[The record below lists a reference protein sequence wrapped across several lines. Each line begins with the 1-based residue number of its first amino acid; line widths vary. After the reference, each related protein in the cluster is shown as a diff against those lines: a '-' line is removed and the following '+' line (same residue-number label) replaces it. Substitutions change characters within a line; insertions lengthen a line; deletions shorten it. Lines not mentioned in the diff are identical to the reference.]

1 MVGIRYERY
10 STGDVFSAPLDMGEQ
25 GMKHGPGAQQDQ
37 EHPNH
42 VPIAIVGIG
51 CRMPGGTTG
60 PAKFWDVISE
70 GRNVITEIPPDR
82 WSLDVYY
89 SDDPQQSGTHVTRR
103 AGFVD
108 DIDMFD
114 HTFFKISPREAAMM
128 DPQQRHLLE
137 VSYETFE
144 DAGIV
149 PESVS
154 ESCGVFIGIGMFDYH
169 MGLAPD
175 RHLFNCYA
183 NTGLEHSL
191 AANRISFAFNLKGP
205 SLAVD
210 TACASSLTA
219 LHLACSSLRNKEC
232 HVALVGGCNILLKP
246 EVTVGF
252 SALGALSPD
261 GLSRPFDVLANGY
274 VRSEGFGAILLKP
287 LTDAVKDGDHIYS
300 VIKGSAIADNGF
312 SQSITMPSSS
322 AQGTLMKNTYAR
334 FGVPLSSVSYIEAHG
349 TSTPVGDPIEALAIG
364 NTFGP
369 HRVSPLR
376 IGSSKS
382 NFGHM
387 ECASGLVGVIKTA
400 LMMDR
405 RTLCPSINYT
415 SPNPEIDVKAL
426 KLEVQTNLEP
436 FPIDQKMTA
445 GVNGFGFGGALA
457 HVIMEEH
464 IAVVTDQDPPRPRSG
479 WQFGP
484 NDEEGDYVI
493 LPISAKSQDALT
505 DLATKW
511 LEFED
516 AKDAICVSSWA
527 ATRRSH
533 HPTRLAVI
541 TNSGT
546 RMRESLEF
554 YINKTSTF
562 DVITGEMQMSRPNI
576 CFVFPGQGQQWND
589 MGRVLYRSE
598 PIFREAVNACDNIFK
613 GISGWSLLT
622 KSGLFAGTDGVLEAP
637 LDSLRVSQPAI
648 LFMQVGLFALLK
660 HWGVHPNAILG
671 HSLGEIAAA
680 YACGGL
686 TLAEA
691 IRVVYHRSTEQEKLE
706 GTGRMAAV
714 RASMVEARQLVTSFQ
729 DVHVVCDNSPTSV
742 TVSGAT
748 EAVEALQEENPDKI
762 KVLRV
767 SCAFHTHH
775 MDPLKTSFLKALS
788 SFEPEGDGKN
798 CIPFYSTVT
807 GDRYNGNFDACYWW
821 NNIRETVLY
830 TSATRSVIRDNNPD
844 IYIELGASATLLS
857 SIVQTLKHDDH
868 QVKVTVPCGQRHQN
882 DRRCLLRAVGTLYVH
897 GVDINWSNV
906 TSDAAVWTSI
916 PTYAWQHQPHW
927 QEADASRK
935 KRLGLEDR
943 TFKGQNGNITLEM
956 FPFLSDHMVNDRLV
970 FPGAAYVE
978 FIAQL
983 IFGDLEN
990 PFLEDIRFKQVLV
1003 WPEVSGDSKAKAI
1016 LQLALNRD
1024 GKKVEI
1030 VTDTVHA
1037 EGCVAKPENVSSIS
1051 VSDIKVAKAL
1061 ETVTSAT
1068 FYQRMDGLGLQYG
1081 PAFQVVEKAVIG
1093 DWEAVGYLRPAN
1105 DTQQRIQIA
1114 LLDGCFQV
1122 AIAAIGPSSTLYLPT
1137 RIASFKMYVPSLPL
1151 GEPLVAH
1158 ATIVDRDSVL
1168 FKADITLTTTQGKVL
1183 THIVGFEM
1191 RDVQSTSTDVT
1202 PDSCLYETKWQ
1213 PIHSCLPKTNIFYNV
1228 FDTTHLWRQFEDDMK
1243 IIQAVE
1249 AVIPT
1254 LKRVTVSYIRHAL
1267 AAVTGEEV
1275 NAMNARYMERL
1286 KHIITEESGIAT
1298 LSLNEIHQHLDEMA
1312 HNVPAFELDLN
1323 TLRRLGDL
1331 LPFVL
1336 LDPSVAMPTL
1346 FDEGTLAEYFMSSQS
1361 IKLYYHACTEAIEKV
1376 VEAALTCKQIVRIL
1390 EIGGRSGGLA
1400 QILLKHVRRFAEAGS
1415 LEYVFTGLNATFFA
1429 QASQALQDFP
1439 FVKRKQLDIEK
1450 PVRSQDFV
1458 PGTFDIVIC
1467 TDTLHTTVDAM
1478 AGLKNV
1484 QSLLC
1489 PGGWLVMLE
1498 PTNTF
1503 YMFEMIFGSLE
1514 LCWAYDDEYRR
1525 DSCWLSKEDWC
1536 NLFVSGGMTDVVG
1549 VSSPNEFFHSA
1560 IVGRKGESPTAVAT
1574 MSMPNNHEKWILV
1587 GKEDSP
1593 LTKTLLTVL
1602 PEDTLICHIGD
1613 NVNISTQGP
1622 CLNVVYIWPED
1633 DTYLRHTLALIKS
1646 VSEASE
1652 MVHCMWVFTAGGSVD
1667 CSRPATSIVTGFF
1680 RVVNNEVKD
1689 LPIYTVDLPST
1700 TCASGLAEL
1709 TGTLATLLS
1718 EPPAERELAIR
1729 NGTVL
1734 APRLTGISLAKTV
1747 YPNPC
1752 QRWVLDAA
1760 GGKAKTVEDVEFYEL
1775 PSGCLSSD
1783 QVKVQVHA
1791 AGVNFKD
1798 VMMVLGLLDGLT
1810 LQTQFGLECSG
1821 TVVEVG
1827 SSVEHVKVGDEVIA
1841 FGDHCF
1847 ASHVDCDKRF
1857 VVKKPPNV
1865 NWTDAAGFS
1874 MVFLTAYYAL
1884 VERACLRSGQS
1895 VLIHSACGGVGQAA
1909 IQIARVVGARII
1921 CTAGSEEKR
1930 NFLRQELGI
1939 THVSDSRSTRFHHD
1953 VLQWTDGEGVDV
1965 ALSALYGDLQTT
1977 TLKALSPVKTTVKD
1991 ISDYKDTL
1999 RWISTGQHIGKVVFE
2014 VPSMF
2019 RPEMIKPP
2027 LQTFDAH
2034 GTYLIT
2040 GGFGGIGQ
2048 ALACWMVDHGARHIA
2063 LLSRSGCKTAEN
2075 RRTVAYMESRGA
2087 KVHTF
2092 TVDVRKKTSLEK
2104 MLNHLRENPLVPALK
2119 GVFHLA
2125 AVIDDSN
2132 VLDVNEGQLERALAA
2147 KAWGA
2152 LHLHELMQQDE
2163 LDIFLLSSVSA
2174 TWGNPEQC
2182 GYVAANSFLDALAE
2196 HRQRQGLPAL
2206 SLQLGAVRGVGF
2218 LEGKKKA
2225 TEIVQAKGS
2234 LTLHINNVLQMMPR
2248 LLQARDIPVITLA
2261 NTDWCRIM
2269 QFSYPTSMKYRHH
2282 VQVKEKPAD
2291 DVQSPD
2297 ELRGRL
2303 LNHLGQLLDMSPAQI
2318 DLDQPMT
2325 NYGVDSLMAID
2336 IVNWMSKTFNR
2347 SVSQLDILRKHQG
2360 GPCRETC
2367 IGETERSLKTRFL
2380 EHRRPS
2386 SVASEVSQHIHIE
2399 SPGHTVD
2406 LEGVRILDTE
2416 QDYFKRG
2423 IKEAIYIRALQPSL
2437 NRDGGRYRLQTTF
2450 DPLLTSHVGNTTCP
2464 QHSGQIAEED

>member
-1 MVGIRYERY
+1 M
-10 STGDVFSAPLDMGEQ
+10 PLDMGEQ
-25 GMKHGPGAQQDQ
+25 RGKHGPGAQQDHG
-37 EHPNH
+37 HPNH
-42 VPIAIVGIG
+42 FSIAIVGIG
-51 CRMPGGTTG
+51 CRIPGGTTS

-70 GRNVITEIPPDR
+70 GRNVITEVPPDR
-82 WSLDVYY
+82 WSLDVYH
-89 SDDPQQSGTHVTRR
+89 SDDLQQSGTHVTRR

-137 VSYETFE
+137 VSYEAFE

-154 ESCGVFIGIGMFDYH
+154 ESCGVFVGIGMSDYL

-175 RHLFNCYA
+175 RHLFNSYA
-183 NTGLEHSL
+183 NTGLENSL

-210 TACASSLTA
+210 TACASSMTA
-219 LHLACSSLRNKEC
+219 LHLACSSLWNREC
-232 HVALVGGCNILLKP
+232 QVALVGGSNILLAP

-252 SALGALSPD
+252 SAMGVLSPD
-261 GLSRPFDVLANGY
+261 GVSRPFDALANGY
-274 VRSEGFGAILLKP
+274 VRSEGFGAILIKP
-287 LTDAVKDGDHIYS
+287 LTDALRDGDHIYS

-322 AQGTLMKNTYAR
+322 AQETLMKNTYTR

-349 TSTPVGDPIEALAIG
+349 TSTPIGDPAEAQAIG

-369 HRVSPLR
+369 HRASPLR

-400 LMMDR
+400 LMMDKR
-405 RTLCPSINYT
+405 ILCPSINYK
-415 SPNPEIDVKAL
+415 SPNSEVNLKSL
-426 KLEVQTNLEP
+426 KLEVQTSLEP
-436 FPIDQKMTA
+436 FSTDQKMTA
-445 GVNGFGFGGALA
+445 GVNSFGFGGALA

-464 IAVVTDQDPPRPRSG
+464 IAVSTDQDSSHPRSG

-484 NDEEGDYVI
+484 NDKEGDYVI

-505 DLATKW
+505 DLAAKW
-511 LEFED
+511 LEFENG
-516 AKDAICVSSWA
+516 KDAICVSSWA
-527 ATRRSH
+527 STRRSH
-533 HPTRLAVI
+533 HPTRLAVV
-541 TNSGT
+541 TNSGA
-546 RMRESLEF
+546 RMRESLKC
-554 YINKTSTF
+554 YINKTPTF
-562 DVITGEMQMSRPNI
+562 DVITGEVQRSRPNV

-589 MGRVLYRSE
+589 MGRVLYQRE
-598 PIFREAVNACDNIFK
+598 PIFREAVNACDNVFK
-613 GISGWSLLT
+613 SISGWSLL
-622 KSGLFAGTDGVLEAP
+622 KISGLFVGTDGVPEAP
-637 LDSLRVSQPAI
+637 LDRFRVSQPAI

-671 HSLGEIAAA
+671 HSLGEITAA

-706 GTGRMAAV
+706 GTGKMAAV
-714 RASMVEARQLVTSFQ
+714 RATMVEARQLVTRFP
-729 DVHVVCDNSPTSV
+729 DVHVACDNSPTSV
-742 TVSGAT
+742 TIAGAT
-748 EAVEALQEENPDKI
+748 KAVEALQEENQEKM

-767 SCAFHTHH
+767 SCGFHTHH
-775 MDPLKTSFLKALS
+775 MDPLKDSFLRAMS
-788 SFEPEGDGKN
+788 SFEPEGDGKSVT
-798 CIPFYSTVT
+798 PFHSTVT
-807 GDRYNGNFDACYWW
+807 GDRYTGKFDACYWW
-821 NNIRETVLY
+821 NNIRENVLF
-830 TSATRSVIRDNNPD
+830 TSATRSVIRDHNPD

-857 SIVQTLKHDDH
+857 SVAQTLKHDDH
-868 QVKVTVPCGQRHQN
+868 LAKVTVPCGQRHQN

-906 TSDAAVWTSI
+906 TSDAAVWSPI
-916 PTYAWQHQPHW
+916 PTYAWQHQRHW

-956 FPFLSDHMVNDRLV
+956 FPFLSDHVVNDRIV

-978 FIAQL
+978 FITQL
-983 IFGDLEN
+983 TFGDLEN
-990 PFLEDIRFKQVLV
+990 PFLEDVHFKQVLV
-1003 WPEVSGDSKAKAI
+1003 WPEVSCGSKTQAT
-1016 LQLALNRD
+1016 LQLALIRD

-1030 VTDTVHA
+1030 ITDTVHA
-1037 EGCVAKPENVSSIS
+1037 EGYVAKSENVSSMS
-1051 VSDIKVAKAL
+1051 VSDNKVSKVL
-1061 ETVTSAT
+1061 ETVTSTT
-1068 FYQRMDGLGLQYG
+1068 FYQRLNDLGLQYG
-1081 PAFQVVEKAVIG
+1081 SAFQVVEKAVIG
-1093 DWEAVGYLRPAN
+1093 DWEAVGYLKPAN
-1105 DTQQRIQIA
+1105 DTQQRAQIA

-1122 AIAAIGPSSTLYLPT
+1122 AIAAIGPCSTLYLPT
-1137 RIASFKMYVPSLPL
+1137 GITSFKMYVPSLPL
-1151 GEPLVAH
+1151 GEPFVAH
-1158 ATIVDRDSVL
+1158 ATIIDRDSVF
-1168 FKADITLTTTQGKVL
+1168 FKADITLSTTQGKVL
-1183 THIVGFEM
+1183 THIVGFEA
-1191 RDVQSTSTDVT
+1191 RGVQRISTDVA
-1202 PDSCLYETKWQ
+1202 PDSCLYETRWQ
-1213 PIHSCLPKTNIFYNV
+1213 PIHSCLPSTNIFYNI
-1228 FDTTHLWRQFEDDMK
+1228 FDANHLWVQFKDEVE

-1254 LKRVTVSYIRHAL
+1254 LKRVTVSYIRHAI
-1267 AAVTGEEV
+1267 AAVPGEE
-1275 NAMNARYMERL
+1275 ASPKNARYMDRL
-1286 KHIITEESGIAT
+1286 KNIITNESGIAT
-1298 LSLNEIHQHLDEMA
+1298 LSLHEIHHHLDEMA
-1312 HNVPAFELDLN
+1312 RDVPAFELDLN
-1323 TLRRLGDL
+1323 TLRRMGDL

-1336 LDPSVAMPTL
+1336 RDPSAALPTL
-1346 FDEGTLAEYFMSSQS
+1346 FAEGVLAKYFMSSQS
-1361 IKLYYHACTEAIEKV
+1361 IKLYYHACTEAIDKA
-1376 VEAALTCKQIVRIL
+1376 VETALTCKQIIRII

-1415 LEYVFTGLNATFFA
+1415 IEYVFTALNPTFSA

-1439 FVKRKQLDIEK
+1439 FVKCQKFDIEK
-1450 PVRSQDFV
+1450 PVQSQDFV
-1458 PGTFDIVIC
+1458 LRTFDIVIC
-1467 TDTLHTTVDAM
+1467 TDTLHTTMDAM

-1484 QSLLC
+1484 QSLLS

-1498 PTNTF
+1498 STNAF
-1503 YMFEMIFGSLE
+1503 YMLEVIFGSLE

-1525 DSCWLSKEDWC
+1525 DSCWLSKEEWC
-1536 NLFVSGGMTDVVG
+1536 NLFESGGMADVVG
-1549 VSSPNEFFHSA
+1549 VSSPNEFFHSV
-1560 IVGRKGESPTAVAT
+1560 IVGKKRESPTPIAT
-1574 MSMPNNHEKWILV
+1574 MSQPSNQDKWILF

-1593 LTKTLLTVL
+1593 LTKTLHTVL
-1602 PEDTLICHIGD
+1602 PEDTLTCPFGD
-1613 NVNISTQGP
+1613 NINIPTLGP
-1622 CLNVVYIWPED
+1622 FLNVVYIWPED
-1633 DTYLRHTLALIKS
+1633 DTYLRHTLALTKS
-1646 VSEASE
+1646 VSGAAER
-1652 MVHCMWVFTAGGSVD
+1652 VHSMWVFTAGGSVD
-1667 CSRPATSIVTGFF
+1667 CSRPATSVVTGFF
-1680 RVVNNEVKD
+1680 RVVNNELKD

-1700 TCASGLAEL
+1700 SCASGLAVL
-1709 TGTLATLLS
+1709 TGSVATLLS

-1734 APRLTGISLAKTV
+1734 VPRLTRMSLATTV
-1747 YPNPC
+1747 HPTHC
-1752 QRWVLDAA
+1752 HHWVLDVA

-1775 PSGCLSSD
+1775 PPGCLSSD

-1798 VMMVLGLLDGLT
+1798 VMMALGLLDGLT

-1847 ASHVDCDKRF
+1847 ASHVDCHKQF

-1895 VLIHSACGGVGQAA
+1895 VLVHSACGGVGQAA

-1939 THVSDSRSTRFHHD
+1939 THVSDSRSTRFYHD

-1965 ALSALYGDLQTT
+1965 ALSSLYGDLQTA
-1977 TLKALSPVKTTVKD
+1977 TLRVLSPGGILCEIGKRSMLQNVKMDVGPLLDNKNFLSVQLDLLMKRKPTEIQTLMKTVSNLLQDGSIHPVKTTVKD
-1991 ISDYKDTL
+1991 INDYKDTL
-1999 RWISTGQHIGKVVFE
+1999 RWISTGQHIGKVVFG
-2014 VPSMF
+2014 VPSTF
-2019 RPEMIKPP
+2019 RPGIIKPP
-2027 LQTFDAH
+2027 LQTLDAH
-2034 GTYLIT
+2034 CTYLIT

-2063 LLSRSGCKTAEN
+2063 LLSRRGCKTAEN

-2092 TVDVRKKTSLEK
+2092 TVDVTSKKSLEK
-2104 MLNHLRENPLVPALK
+2104 MLTHLRENPLIPALK

-2132 VLDVNEGQLERALAA
+2132 VVEVNESQLERALAA
-2147 KAWGA
+2147 KARGA
-2152 LHLHELMQQDE
+2152 HHLHELTQQDE
-2163 LDIFLLSSVSA
+2163 LDIFFLLSSVA
-2174 TWGNPEQC
+2174 AMWGNPEQC

-2196 HRQRQGLPAL
+2196 HRHQQGLPAL
-2206 SLQLGAVRGVGF
+2206 SLQLDAVRGVGF
-2218 LEGKKKA
+2218 LEGKKKV
-2225 TEIVQAKGS
+2225 TEIVRGKGF
-2234 LTLHINNVLQMMPR
+2234 LTLHINDVLQLMPR
-2248 LLQARDIPVITLA
+2248 LLKARDIPVITLA
-2261 NTDWCRIM
+2261 NTDWCRVM

-2282 VQVKEKPAD
+2282 VHEKEKPAD
-2291 DVQSPD
+2291 DVQSAD
-2297 ELRGRL
+2297 ELSGRL
-2303 LNHLGQLLDMSPAQI
+2303 LDHLGQLLGMPPDQI
-2318 DLDQPMT
+2318 DLDQPLT

-2336 IVNWMSKTFNR
+2336 IVNWMNKTSER
-2347 SVSQLDILRKHQG
+2347 SVSQLDILSG
-2360 GPCRETC
+2360 MTASTL
-2367 IGETERSLKTRFL
+2367 IGK
-2380 EHRRPS
+2380 
-2386 SVASEVSQHIHIE
+2386 I
-2399 SPGHTVD
+2399 TV
-2406 LEGVRILDTE
+2406 
-2416 QDYFKRG
+2416 
-2423 IKEAIYIRALQPSL
+2423 
-2437 NRDGGRYRLQTTF
+2437 
-2450 DPLLTSHVGNTTCP
+2450 
-2464 QHSGQIAEED
+2464 